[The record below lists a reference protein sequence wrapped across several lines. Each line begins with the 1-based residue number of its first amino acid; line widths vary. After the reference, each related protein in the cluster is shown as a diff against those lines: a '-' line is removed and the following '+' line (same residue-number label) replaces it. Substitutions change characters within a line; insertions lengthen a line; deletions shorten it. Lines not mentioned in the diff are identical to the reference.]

1 MDGVVDLHTSRSASV
16 MPDLE
21 IPREYYG
28 WWRITS
34 TSQWADD
41 SLDGLGTA
49 LISLTGHD
57 DRLRMHMLLATLTS
71 RPPSAEFR
79 LPGMARGNGIRRL
92 EAGAS
97 SFVRMD
103 ASPVRSRS
111 RTATRA
117 PSSPSEPPNHRS
129 GFPIRPATAR
139 NGAAADA
146 AEIANGVSLPPD
158 RNESRLGSDLRTRS
172 LTKLVSL

>member
-57 DRLRMHMLLATLTS
+57 DRLRMHMLLAYVNCRPTKSGVSFTWDGAWEWDPTS
-71 RPPSAEFR
+71 GSGSVKLRKDGRLAGKITIKNGDESTFVAERTAEPPERIPDPPSYREKWR
-79 LPGMARGNGIRRL
+79 CR
-92 EAGAS
+92 
-97 SFVRMD
+97 
-103 ASPVRSRS
+103 
-111 RTATRA
+111 
-117 PSSPSEPPNHRS
+117 
-129 GFPIRPATAR
+129 
-139 NGAAADA
+139 
-146 AEIANGVSLPPD
+146 
-158 RNESRLGSDLRTRS
+158 
-172 LTKLVSL
+172 